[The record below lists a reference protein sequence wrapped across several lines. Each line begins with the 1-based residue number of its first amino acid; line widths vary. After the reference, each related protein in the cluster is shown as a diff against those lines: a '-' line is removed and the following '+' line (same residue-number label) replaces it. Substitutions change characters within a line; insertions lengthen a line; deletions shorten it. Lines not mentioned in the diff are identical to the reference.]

1 MSMSDIR
8 ALFESAGQGRLKL
21 VDAAL
26 RYRGN
31 QQVLSFAGRH
41 ADGTP
46 FAFVS
51 APFSDSP
58 VIRAQEIAGDL
69 IKAHTGQPEV
79 RARIMSKLSA
89 IADRIATKKQKHD
102 AKADEWAARL
112 DGLDAREPQAFAVG
126 DAVVAEREQD
136 MAQFES
142 DMRQLSNLPLAS
154 APSPGDSGKV

>member
-21 VDAAL
+21 IQSTL
-26 RYRGN
+26 TYRNN

-51 APFSDSP
+51 APFPDDP
-58 VIRAQEIAGDL
+58 VIRAQEIARDL
-69 IKAHTGQPEV
+69 IRLHNGQPEL
-79 RARIMSKLSA
+79 RARMSKLSA
-89 IADRIATKKQKHD
+89 IAERISDKKRAHD
-102 AKADEWAARL
+102 KKADEYAERL
-112 DGLDAREPQAFAVG
+112 DGIDAREVHAFAVG
-126 DAVVAEREQD
+126 DAVLSERD
-136 MAQFES
+136 TDLAQFES